1 MEEFNQVLENASK
14 EGLVLCS
21 NLAASMGRPD
31 ILRFGLYEEDPGG
44 PQKDAALFARR
55 TVELARG
62 LAESEGM
69 TQ

>member
-1 MEEFNQVLENASK
+1 M
-14 EGLVLCS
+14 LCS

-31 ILRFGLYEEDPGG
+31 ILRFGLYEEDPWG